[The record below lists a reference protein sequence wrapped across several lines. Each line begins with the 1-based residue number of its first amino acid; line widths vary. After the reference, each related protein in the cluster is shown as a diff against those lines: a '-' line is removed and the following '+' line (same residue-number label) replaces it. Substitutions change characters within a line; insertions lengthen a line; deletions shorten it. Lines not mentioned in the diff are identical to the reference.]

1 MNSKALTGLLLA
13 VGPIL
18 MAVAIFGG
26 FPATGAGDEDSAFYV
41 AKIAENM
48 NMHIIGTILET
59 TGIISLMTGWI
70 FLAHSM
76 HGDGKPGNLLSK
88 VAVILPLICLPIAV
102 VSSGLALSVG
112 YAIEDGLMA
121 EAGMLFG
128 VSLGVSATV
137 FNILGISWI
146 LIGIAMVLQ
155 KNLHLILAI
164 ITIVIG
170 AAMFAG
176 PIADTEIVW
185 MIAFLGFLIV
195 SLATGIL
202 TVINR
207 NVE

>member
-59 TGIISLMTGWI
+59 TGIIALMTGWI

-146 LIGIAMVLQ
+146 LIGIAMVL
-155 KNLHLILAI
+155 
-164 ITIVIG
+164 G

>member
-1 MNSKALTGLLLA
+1 M
-13 VGPIL
+13 
-18 MAVAIFGG
+18 
-26 FPATGAGDEDSAFYV
+26 
-41 AKIAENM
+41 
-48 NMHIIGTILET
+48 
-59 TGIISLMTGWI
+59 MTGWI

-146 LIGIAMVLQ
+146 LIGIAIVLQ
-155 KNLHLILAI
+155 KNLHLILGIVVI
-164 ITIVIG
+164 IIG